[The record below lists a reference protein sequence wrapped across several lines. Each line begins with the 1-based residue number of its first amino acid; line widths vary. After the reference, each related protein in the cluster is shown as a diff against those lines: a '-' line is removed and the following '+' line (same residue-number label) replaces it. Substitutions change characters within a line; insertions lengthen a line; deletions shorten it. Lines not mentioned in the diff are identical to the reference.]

1 MKKDSFGT
9 KRQVICENVLYKC
22 GVPEGV
28 LASIVIF
35 ELEKSP
41 LLSYLPWV
49 NDNVGL

>member
-9 KRQVICENVLYKC
+9 KGQVMCENVLYKC

-49 NDNVGL
+49 NDDVGL